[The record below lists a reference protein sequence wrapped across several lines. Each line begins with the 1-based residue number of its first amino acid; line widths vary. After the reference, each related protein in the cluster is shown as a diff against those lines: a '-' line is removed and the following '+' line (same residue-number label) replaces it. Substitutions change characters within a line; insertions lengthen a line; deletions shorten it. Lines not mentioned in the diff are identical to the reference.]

1 MKLLQIKMYKRIN
14 YIAAILV
21 LVGGLS
27 AQAQVTTSSP
37 YSRYGL
43 GNIKGSLLPQ
53 LRAMGGISTA
63 VNKVSGFN
71 YINMQNPASYAGI
84 SLTTIDIGMSA
95 SVNNLSRGNLS
106 ENTFNATF
114 SHLAFAAP
122 TGRKSALSFGILPYS
137 DLGYAYRNKVKIDTT
152 SVDQL
157 YEGEGGLS
165 KAYFGYGYR
174 FGDHLRVGAN
184 LEYIFG
190 NLQTTRSTEYSST
203 IVGAYNAKL
212 QNKNSVGGLAYS
224 YGIQYDFNVGKKT
237 LVTLGYSGSTS
248 GKVNSTQTFF
258 ATRYLR
264 DANGNE
270 QTALDT
276 LSRIDKGKSNLTL
289 PLTHNF
295 GIAIQQNDKWMIGAD
310 FRMSKWSATTI
321 NNVSQGLQDSWGASL
336 GGQWTPDAY
345 SYNNYMKRVD
355 YRLGFNYDKTYI
367 QVNNQNIKQMGASL
381 GFGFPLPSANG
392 GTAFYKINFT
402 TEVGQRGTLSNN
414 LVKEQ
419 YINFHLGFTL
429 NDTWFRKYRVD

>member
-1 MKLLQIKMYKRIN
+1 MYKRIN

-21 LVGGLS
+21 LVCGFG

-53 LRAMGGISTA
+53 FRAMGGISTA
-63 VNKVSGFN
+63 VSKVTGFN
-71 YINMQNPASYAGI
+71 NINMQNPASYAGI

-95 SVNNLSRGNLS
+95 SVTSLSRNNLKESS
-106 ENTFNATF
+106 FNSTF

-122 TGRKSALSFGILPYS
+122 VTRRSALSFGILPYS
-137 DLGYAYRNKVKIDTT
+137 DLGYNYRNTVKVDTT
-152 SVDQL
+152 TLDQL

-165 KAYFGYGYR
+165 KAYLGYGYR
-174 FGDHLRVGAN
+174 FGDHLRIGGN

-190 NLQTTRSTEYSST
+190 NLQTSRATEFNSAGS
-203 IVGAYNAKL
+203 YNAKL
-212 QNKNSVGGLAYS
+212 QTKNSVGGLNYS

-237 LVTLGYSGSTS
+237 IVTLGYSGSTS
-248 GKVNSTQTFF
+248 GKVNSTLTSY
-258 ATRYLR
+258 ATLYTR
-264 DANGNE
+264 DVDGNE
-270 QTALDT
+270 STAADT
-276 LSRIDKGKSNLTL
+276 LNTVDNGKSNLTL

-295 GIAIQQNDKWMIGAD
+295 GIAIQQNDKWLIGAD
-310 FRMSKWSATTI
+310 FRMSKWSKTSI
-321 NNVSQGLQDSWGASL
+321 NNVNQGLQDSWGASL
-336 GGQWTPDAY
+336 GGQWTPDAF
-345 SYNNYMKRVD
+345 SYNSYMKRVD
-355 YRLGFNYDKTYI
+355 YRLGVSYDKTYI
-367 QVNNQNIKQMGASL
+367 QINNQDIKQMGASL
-381 GFGFPLPSANG
+381 GFGFPLPTASG

-402 TEVGQRGTLSNN
+402 TEVGQRGTLNNN

>member
-21 LVGGLS
+21 LVCGLS

-53 LRAMGGISTA
+53 FRAMGGISTA
-63 VNKVSGFN
+63 VSKVTGFN
-71 YINMQNPASYAGI
+71 NINMQNPASYAGI

-95 SVNNLSRGNLS
+95 SVTSLTRNNLSES
-106 ENTFNATF
+106 SFNSTF

-122 TGRKSALSFGILPYS
+122 VTRRSALSFGILPYS
-137 DLGYAYRNKVKIDTT
+137 DLGYNYRNTVKVDTT
-152 SVDQL
+152 TLNQL

-165 KAYFGYGYR
+165 KAYLGYGYR
-174 FGDHLRVGAN
+174 FGDHLRIGGN

-190 NLQTTRSTEYSST
+190 NLQTSRATEFSSA
-203 IVGAYNAKL
+203 GSYNAKL
-212 QNKNSVGGLAYS
+212 QTKNSVAGLSYS
-224 YGIQYDFNVGKKT
+224 YGIQYDFTLGKKT
-237 LVTLGYSGSTS
+237 IVTLGYSGSTS
-248 GKVNSTQTFF
+248 GKINSTLTSY
-258 ATRYLR
+258 ATLYTR
-264 DANGNE
+264 DQDGNE
-270 QTALDT
+270 STAADT
-276 LSRIDKGKSNLTL
+276 LNTVNNGKSNLTL

-295 GIAIQQNDKWMIGAD
+295 GIAIQQNDKWLIGAD
-310 FRMSKWSATTI
+310 FRMGKWSATSI
-321 NNVSQGLQDSWGASL
+321 NNVNQGLQDSWGASL
-336 GGQWTPDAY
+336 GGQWTPDAF
-345 SYNNYMKRVD
+345 SYNSYLKRID
-355 YRLGFNYDKTYI
+355 YRIGVNYDKTYI
-367 QVNNQNIKQMGASL
+367 KIGNQDIKQMGASL
-381 GFGFPLPSANG
+381 GFGFPLPTANG

-402 TEVGQRGTLSNN
+402 TELGQRGTLNNN

>member
-21 LVGGLS
+21 LVCGLS

-53 LRAMGGISTA
+53 FRAMGGISTA
-63 VNKVSGFN
+63 VSKVTGFN
-71 YINMQNPASYAGI
+71 NINMQNPASYAGI

-95 SVNNLSRGNLS
+95 SVTNLTRNNLSES
-106 ENTFNATF
+106 SFNSTF

-122 TGRKSALSFGILPYS
+122 VTRRSALSFGILPYS
-137 DLGYAYRNKVKIDTT
+137 DLGYNYRNTVKVDTT
-152 SVDQL
+152 TLNQL

-165 KAYFGYGYR
+165 KAYLGYGYR
-174 FGDHLRVGAN
+174 FGDHLRIGGN

-190 NLQTTRSTEYSST
+190 NLQTSRATEFNSAGS
-203 IVGAYNAKL
+203 YNAKL
-212 QNKNSVGGLAYS
+212 QTKNSVGGLSYS
-224 YGIQYDFNVGKKT
+224 YGIQYDFTLGKKT
-237 LVTLGYSGSTS
+237 IVTLGYSGSTS
-248 GKVNSTQTFF
+248 GKVNSTLTSY
-258 ATRYLR
+258 ATLYTR
-264 DANGNE
+264 DQDGNE
-270 QTALDT
+270 STAADT
-276 LSRIDKGKSNLTL
+276 LNTVNNGKSNLTL

-295 GIAIQQNDKWMIGAD
+295 GIAIQQNDKWLIGAD
-310 FRMSKWSATTI
+310 FRMSKWSATSI
-321 NNVSQGLQDSWGASL
+321 NNVNQGLQDSWGASL
-336 GGQWTPDAY
+336 GGQWTPDAF
-345 SYNNYMKRVD
+345 SYNSYLKRID
-355 YRLGFNYDKTYI
+355 YRIGVNYDKTYI
-367 QVNNQNIKQMGASL
+367 KIGNQDIKQMGASL
-381 GFGFPLPSANG
+381 GFGFPLPTANG

-402 TEVGQRGTLSNN
+402 TELGQRGTLNNN

>member
-21 LVGGLS
+21 LVCGLS

-53 LRAMGGISTA
+53 FRAMGGISTA
-63 VNKVSGFN
+63 VSKVTGFN
-71 YINMQNPASYAGI
+71 NINMQNPASYAGI

-95 SVNNLSRGNLS
+95 SVTNLTRNNLSDS
-106 ENTFNATF
+106 SFNSTF

-122 TGRKSALSFGILPYS
+122 VTRRSALSFGILPYS
-137 DLGYAYRNKVKIDTT
+137 DLGYNYRNTVKVDTT
-152 SVDQL
+152 TLNQL

-165 KAYFGYGYR
+165 KAYLGYGYR
-174 FGDHLRVGAN
+174 FGDHLRIGGN

-190 NLQTTRSTEYSST
+190 NLQTSRATEFSSA
-203 IVGAYNAKL
+203 GSYNAKL
-212 QNKNSVGGLAYS
+212 QTKNSVAGLSYS
-224 YGIQYDFNVGKKT
+224 YGIQYDFTLGKKT
-237 LVTLGYSGSTS
+237 IVTLGYSGSTS
-248 GKVNSTQTFF
+248 GKVNSTLTSY
-258 ATRYLR
+258 ATLYTR
-264 DANGNE
+264 DQDGNE
-270 QTALDT
+270 STAADT
-276 LSRIDKGKSNLTL
+276 LNTVNNGKSNLTL

-295 GIAIQQNDKWMIGAD
+295 GIAIQQNDKWLIGAD
-310 FRMSKWSATTI
+310 FRMGKWSATSI
-321 NNVSQGLQDSWGASL
+321 NNVNQGLQDSWGASL
-336 GGQWTPDAY
+336 GGQWTPDAF
-345 SYNNYMKRVD
+345 SYNSYLKRID
-355 YRLGFNYDKTYI
+355 YRIGVNYDKTYI
-367 QVNNQNIKQMGASL
+367 KIGNQDIKQMGASL
-381 GFGFPLPSANG
+381 GFGFPLPTANG

-402 TEVGQRGTLSNN
+402 TELGQRGTLNNN

>member
-21 LVGGLS
+21 LVCGLS

-53 LRAMGGISTA
+53 FRAMGGISTA
-63 VNKVSGFN
+63 VSKVTGFN
-71 YINMQNPASYAGI
+71 NINMQNPASYAGI

-95 SVNNLSRGNLS
+95 SVTNLTRNNLSES
-106 ENTFNATF
+106 SFNSTF

-122 TGRKSALSFGILPYS
+122 VTRRSALSFGILPYS
-137 DLGYAYRNKVKIDTT
+137 DLGYNYRNTVKVDTT
-152 SVDQL
+152 TLNQL

-165 KAYFGYGYR
+165 KAYLGYGYR
-174 FGDHLRVGAN
+174 FGDHLRIGGN

-190 NLQTTRSTEYSST
+190 NLQTSRATEFSSA
-203 IVGAYNAKL
+203 GSYNAKL
-212 QNKNSVGGLAYS
+212 QTKNSVAGLSYS
-224 YGIQYDFNVGKKT
+224 YGIQYDFTLGKKT
-237 LVTLGYSGSTS
+237 IVTLGYSGSTS
-248 GKVNSTQTFF
+248 GKINSTLTSY
-258 ATRYLR
+258 ATLYTR
-264 DANGNE
+264 DQDGNE
-270 QTALDT
+270 STAADT
-276 LSRIDKGKSNLTL
+276 LNTVNNGKSNLTL

-295 GIAIQQNDKWMIGAD
+295 GIAIQQNDKWLIGAD
-310 FRMSKWSATTI
+310 FRMSKWSATSI
-321 NNVSQGLQDSWGASL
+321 NNVNQGLQDSWGASL
-336 GGQWTPDAY
+336 GGQWTPDAF
-345 SYNNYMKRVD
+345 SYNSYLKRID
-355 YRLGFNYDKTYI
+355 YRIGVNYDKTYI
-367 QVNNQNIKQMGASL
+367 KIGNQDIKQMGASL
-381 GFGFPLPSANG
+381 GFGFPLPTANG

-402 TEVGQRGTLSNN
+402 TELGQRGTINNN